1 MNRRKVTTLAALCA
15 TFFILIGSQS
25 AQAAIVGNTSIVL
38 NHASD
43 WVVSLDVTPDDRYVF
58 VTNYTD
64 GSLSRFDSTDSTIV
78 NTAVCSHPYGVS
90 ISPDGATAVVACSG
104 NNALVFVDTQTLTFS
119 QGPGGNTPIGVT
131 YNHAGTRIYS
141 TEEMADNVREMSV
154 SNHLAST
161 TVSVAGSGAQNPFYI
176 AISPDDTKAYVSN
189 FSGDNVSEID
199 LGTHTVT
206 RTFTGFN
213 HPLGLAVS
221 ADGNSLWVANSSP
234 SANTVSLVD
243 LDSGTIT
250 QTVTVGMGP
259 REIALSPD
267 GTQLAVAN
275 GAESTIS
282 LVDTASHAVTSTQNV
297 GDPTTSTNGGIAGA
311 WGIKYS
317 HDGSK
322 IYVANE
328 YNGSLQTLTLD
339 PALAPE
345 PQNAADGGA
354 VEKLANTGGPNWMS
368 LGALGVLLS
377 VAGALTLSATR
388 RRTR

>member
-1 MNRRKVTTLAALCA
+1 LRNRKVAAWSAIVAVFAVLVGA
-15 TFFILIGSQS
+15 QS
-25 AQAAIVGNTSIVL
+25 AQAAIVGNTSLVL

-64 GSLSRFDSTDSTIV
+64 GSVSRFDSTDSSIV
-78 NTAVCSHPYGVS
+78 NTAVCAHPYGVS
-90 ISPDGATAVVACSG
+90 ISPDGDTAVVACSG
-104 NNALVFVDTQTLTFS
+104 NNALVFVDTQTLALA
-119 QGPGGNTPIGVT
+119 QAPGGNTPIGVT
-131 YNHAGTRIYS
+131 YNHAGTKIYS
-141 TEEMADNVREMSV
+141 TEEMADNFREISP
-154 SNHLAST
+154 SNHFSAT

-189 FSGDNVSEID
+189 ITGDNVSEID
-199 LGTHTVT
+199 LTTHVVT

-234 SANTVSLVD
+234 VANTVSLVD
-243 LDSGTIT
+243 LDSGTLT
-250 QTVTVGMGP
+250 QTITVGMGP

-282 LVDTASHAVTSTQNV
+282 LIDTTSHIVTSTENV
-297 GDPTTSTNGGIAGA
+297 GDPATSSNGGIAGA

-322 IYVANE
+322 LYVANE

-345 PQNAADGGA
+345 PQNTADGGS
-354 VEKLANTGGPNWMS
+354 VEKLANTGAPQWLALAP
-368 LGALGVLLS
+368 LGAILVA
-377 VAGALTLSATR
+377 AGAITLLALR